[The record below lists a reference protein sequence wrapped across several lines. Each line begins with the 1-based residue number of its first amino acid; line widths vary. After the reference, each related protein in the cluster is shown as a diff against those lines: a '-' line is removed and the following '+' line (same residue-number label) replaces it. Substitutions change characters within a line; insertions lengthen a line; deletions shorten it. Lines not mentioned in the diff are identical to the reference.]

1 MKTTILTIY
10 VLVWPVMSALV
21 LAALCTGVWKDM
33 REAKRN
39 GEHLV

>member
-1 MKTTILTIY
+1 MNTTILTLY

-21 LAALCTGVWKDM
+21 LAVLALGVWKDM
-33 REAKRN
+33 RKAKRK

>member
-1 MKTTILTIY
+1 MNTTILTLY

-21 LAALCTGVWKDM
+21 LAALAWGVWKDL
-33 REAKRN
+33 RKARRK